1 MHEELREEL
10 QTDSVEILAVN
21 EIGYDNFEYVTTVS
35 SQLPWVQDVEEVN
48 AWELWEIT
56 YRDLVILDQD
66 NIFLTTY
73 NLTDNPMWTTT
84 LGTESMPNE
93 SYVTLKNIFRHVA
106 LYDELPPE
114 PDSEDAGMAEE
125 SDGGTDAVDSGA
137 WLWPPDDTNDGPVGP
152 GHDAGDP
159 DAPLTA
165 DAGNIQLADA
175 GASVPTPVIDSGII
189 DSSASFDAGDDTSW
203 EFPTDA
209 GQNTVITDAGPITT
223 QQAVDSG
230 ALYLDENDSGFFL
243 ESLDGAV
250 ATVFD
255 AGQPAVTNPMSDFY
269 LPDGNP
275 YSPSQ
280 GTYFSPRDNL
290 GKVSAYYFGSGG

>member
-1 MHEELREEL
+1 M
-10 QTDSVEILAVN
+10 
-21 EIGYDNFEYVTTVS
+21 G
-35 SQLPWVQDVEEVN
+35 QDVEEVN
-48 AWELWEIT
+48 AWELWE
-56 YRDLVILDQD
+56 YHRDLVILDQD

-106 LYDELPPE
+106 LYNELPPE
-114 PDSEDAGMAEE
+114 PGSEDAGMAEE
-125 SDGGTDAVDSGA
+125 GDGGTDAVDSGA
-137 WLWPPDDTNDGPVGP
+137 WLWPPDDTNDGPAGP

-159 DAPLTA
+159 EAPPTA
-165 DAGNIQLADA
+165 DAGTIQLADA

-230 ALYLDENDSGFFL
+230 ALYLDETDSGFFL

-250 ATVFD
+250 ATAFD

-269 LPDGNP
+269 LPDGNRTHP
-275 YSPSQ
+275 PKGRTFHQ
-280 GTYFSPRDNL
+280 RQPG
-290 GKVSAYYFGSGG
+290 